1 MVRTLALSRK
11 SSHRVAILRSVSFQK
26 HVKNVSPVDRELMFD
41 SAPGLAC
48 RIQRKHPLADNK
60 YKTITPEYRTSQSFF
75 LKWAVI
81 SLIIHM
87 LSLFGYPP

>member
-1 MVRTLALSRK
+1 LALSRK

-48 RIQRKHPLADNK
+48 RIQGKHPLAD
-60 YKTITPEYRTSQSFF
+60 Q
-75 LKWAVI
+75 
-81 SLIIHM
+81 
-87 LSLFGYPP
+87 